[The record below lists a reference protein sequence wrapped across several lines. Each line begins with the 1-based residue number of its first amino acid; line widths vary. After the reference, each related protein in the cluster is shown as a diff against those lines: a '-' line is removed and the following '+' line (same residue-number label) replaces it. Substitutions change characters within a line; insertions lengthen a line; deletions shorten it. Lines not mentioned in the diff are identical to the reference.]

1 MDIKRI
7 FIQGAGTMGNGIAQV
22 SAQAGYEVVM
32 MDLSMEFVQKGMD
45 AIGKSLQKMVEKG
58 RMKAEDRISHP
69 VPD

>member
-1 MDIKRI
+1 
-7 FIQGAGTMGNGIAQV
+7 V

-58 RMKAEDRISHP
+58 RMKAEDRAAILARIKPATTSKRQRMP
-69 VPD
+69 TL